1 MGSLSKQVARGF
13 SVALQLGRRHSY
25 PGYRGA
31 KTLNLNRGK
40 KINIELKIEHK
51 MRILKKMN
59 ARHCEIYHSA
69 NECSCKEKMVGPF
82 PLLSFGLQL
91 PDNKKT
97 R

>member
-1 MGSLSKQVARGF
+1 
-13 SVALQLGRRHSY
+13 
-25 PGYRGA
+25 
-31 KTLNLNRGK
+31 
-40 KINIELKIEHK
+40 
-51 MRILKKMN
+51 MRILKKIN
-59 ARHCEIYHSA
+59 ARDCEIYHSE